1 MLKGNVSAKGKGFKK
16 GKTGNPG
23 GRPKGFASMIRENTK
38 NGKEIAMF
46 MLKIMRGEMVCDRE
60 PDVRDSIKAAEW
72 LADRGFGK
80 STETVKIEGELSTTQ
95 FSPSQIAQAGQLAQS
110 LFIRDRN

>member
-1 MLKGNVSAKGKGFKK
+1 MKMAGKATNKGKGFKK
-16 GKTGNPG
+16 GQTGNPG
-23 GRPKGFASMIRENTK
+23 GRPKGFAMLIRENTN

-46 MLKIMRGEMVCDRE
+46 MIQVMRGETVCDRE

-80 STETVKIEGELSTTQ
+80 STEHVVVEGADGKGLLSPETLAAAGE
-95 FSPSQIAQAGQLAQS
+95 IARKLQAL
-110 LFIRDRN
+110 